1 MAKTTAKP
9 PVRKYLLLSEI
20 ERTHSKH
27 PDFLIAV
34 PEVTIK
40 DDNDDDVVLPAKDIR
55 VPPTARWDDDIL
67 TLSRTDGPGAARALI
82 GVDDYRHFV
91 AAGGYA
97 NLLFE
102 IAAEHA
108 QADMGESGASATS

>member
-1 MAKTTAKP
+1 MAKTASKP

-27 PDFLIAV
+27 PDFVISV
-34 PEVTIK
+34 PEVTVK

-55 VPPTARWDDDIL
+55 VAPTARWDDDIL
-67 TLSRTDGPGAARALI
+67 NLSRTDGPGAARALL
-82 GVDDYRHFV
+82 GADDYRHFV

-97 NLLFE
+97 NLLFS
-102 IAAEHA
+102 IAQDHA
-108 QADMGESGASATS
+108 QADLGESDASATS